1 MWNWTSRSLLRAVDR
16 LAGEAGAV
24 GVRDTTI
31 TFDGVPPTEERL
43 SANERDGADRAGD
56 EQKLVAAVAELDPVS
71 AAAVIEPDGT
81 FKWTEGEAAVFRT
94 EESSEGSGTGEY
106 GELEGEHEDVYL
118 TEIGG
123 SFLVVA
129 FAVGAEFDP
138 IEADVRRL
146 VEEADL

>member
-1 MWNWTSRSLLRAVDR
+1 MS
-16 LAGEAGAV
+16 G
-24 GVRDTTI
+24 
-31 TFDGVPPTEERL
+31 
-43 SANERDGADRAGD
+43 NEKGGADRADD
-56 EQKLVAAVAELDPVS
+56 EQKLVAAVAELDAVS

-81 FKWTEGEAAVFRT
+81 FKWTEGEAEVFRT
-94 EESSEGSGTGEY
+94 EEHSDGPRAGEY
-106 GELEGEHEDVYL
+106 EELEGEHEDVYL

-123 SFLVVA
+123 SFLIVA